1 LLPIWDKWTLKRNE
15 RRAPQNPYTA
25 QYKDGI
31 FQEVNHLKI
40 VRDPPLSNATMIVSN
55 PKGWCKY
62 HKINGHTTND
72 CIHLKREIER
82 LVQNGQLRDYI
93 KRNQDEDRDLRGR
106 TSEVRGTKD
115 KDHEPNKN
123 TQEQHTINTIAVGF
137 AGGGE
142 SSSSWK
148 RYVRQVMFIDDNRN
162 ETPTNDLEILLMSK
176 DHEGVP
182 PHGDD
187 PMVITIQMFK
197 WNIKRVLIDLGSLA
211 DILYEVFEK
220 NYFIFLVQN
229 KLFYYT

>member
-1 LLPIWDKWTLKRNE
+1 
-15 RRAPQNPYTA
+15 
-25 QYKDGI
+25 
-31 FQEVNHLKI
+31 
-40 VRDPPLSNATMIVSN
+40 
-55 PKGWCKY
+55 
-62 HKINGHTTND
+62 
-72 CIHLKREIER
+72 
-82 LVQNGQLRDYI
+82 
-93 KRNQDEDRDLRGR
+93 
-106 TSEVRGTKD
+106 
-115 KDHEPNKN
+115 
-123 TQEQHTINTIAVGF
+123 
-137 AGGGE
+137 
-142 SSSSWK
+142 
-148 RYVRQVMFIDDNRN
+148 MFIDDNRN